1 MDAPTA
7 VTQDVALAT
16 WTTLFSQTVHGV
28 KLDQLFGSDLKTIKK
43 WARSRPTGDEKIL
56 VTRAAKLILNLHEAT
71 EQILEMGLSPITS
84 PSTEQRPVPVQDDAS
99 RDSDELRSGDRDDMS
114 VAQKIARAP
123 GAGKV
128 VVACVTAT
136 EAPQAPPPPTPE
148 WEGFSDWMIDQ
159 KGFSIDIWPM
169 VWPVLASLSR
179 FSGVQAMVTCI
190 RCTYTIIAL
199 PPTIANMTFL
209 GILSMVLL
217 SVVLHPELP
226 ISMIFWILRAVPG
239 YIEWAGAHM
248 MQHFNDDTIYIGTF
262 AYLNSLTYTCGAD
275 SAS

>member
-1 MDAPTA
+1 
-7 VTQDVALAT
+7 
-16 WTTLFSQTVHGV
+16 
-28 KLDQLFGSDLKTIKK
+28 
-43 WARSRPTGDEKIL
+43 
-56 VTRAAKLILNLHEAT
+56 
-71 EQILEMGLSPITS
+71 
-84 PSTEQRPVPVQDDAS
+84 
-99 RDSDELRSGDRDDMS
+99 
-114 VAQKIARAP
+114 
-123 GAGKV
+123 
-128 VVACVTAT
+128 
-136 EAPQAPPPPTPE
+136 
-148 WEGFSDWMIDQ
+148 
-159 KGFSIDIWPM
+159 M

-248 MQHFNDDTIYIGTF
+248 MQRFNDELQLTLGLSPTSTPSPTPAVPIQPLNATDANITNILSALATDQKTTRQMLDALAGERDNQPQQWFLWLLAAASYIVVRM
-262 AYLNSLTYTCGAD
+262 LH
-275 SAS
+275 